1 MLDYSPNKAMRPF
14 LSTILLACLTIGSVT
29 LRADSTTTTNVL
41 PLDYSAIRGANYCA
55 AGGHHLAHW
64 LNYDPKET
72 ARDLDYAKKINI
84 NQVRV
89 FLSYAAYLTNKAAFR
104 KNLVDLARACQARGI
119 GLMPVVTSKR
129 EMINESAPYP
139 LSRAWAKDLIDTIG
153 NEPALAFWDVFNEP
167 DYPPTSTNR
176 PAHIARARV
185 MAQIF
190 RELDTRRPRTPITI
204 GWTFEKPM
212 EENADVVDVL
222 SFHDYSPTREE
233 IRSHIAAAVAFAAK
247 VHKPLINT
255 EIGCTG
261 RANPYDMV
269 IEEYT
274 KAHVGFYVWELM
286 ITKYW
291 GNVHG
296 IFYPDGTVRDPSI
309 PAAML
314 GLFRNRGTNV
324 VEEFPDRE
332 GWVTRTVENGRK
344 WLNDP
349 NASYA
354 EGLRFAE
361 IAANILEANQLV
373 AMRDLPSRR
382 VALLRE
388 AEPDPAALRRL
399 LTDLLN
405 KLEPYEREGDSK

>member
-1 MLDYSPNKAMRPF
+1 MRF
-14 LSTILLACLTIGSVT
+14 LFSSILLTCLVIGNFAS
-29 LRADSTTTTNVL
+29 RAASTSDTNFL
-41 PLDYSAIRGANYCA
+41 ALDYSAIRGANYCA
-55 AGGHHLAHW
+55 AEGHHLEHW

-84 NQVRV
+84 NQIRV
-89 FLSYAAYLTNKAAFR
+89 FLSYAAYTTNKEAFR
-104 KNLVDLARACQARGI
+104 KNLIDLARACQARGI
-119 GLMPVVTSKR
+119 GLMPVVSYKS
-129 EMINESAPYP
+129 EMFHESAPYP

-167 DYPPTSTNR
+167 DYPPTGTNR
-176 PAHIARARV
+176 PAHIAYARV

-190 RELDTRRPRTPITI
+190 RELDTRSPRTPVTI
-204 GWTFEKPM
+204 GFAYEKPM

-233 IRSHIAAAVAFAAK
+233 IRSNITAAVTFAAK
-247 VHKPLINT
+247 VHKPVINT

-261 RANPYDMV
+261 RANPYDMI
-269 IEEYT
+269 IEEYSN
-274 KAHVGFYVWELM
+274 AHIGFYVWELM
-286 ITKYW
+286 VTKYW

-314 GLFRNRGTNV
+314 GLYRNRTTNA

-332 GWVTRTVENGRK
+332 GWVTRTVTDGRK
-344 WLNDP
+344 WLNDT

-354 EGLRFAE
+354 DGLRFAE
-361 IAANILEANQLV
+361 IAANILEANELV
-373 AMRDLPSRR
+373 PMRDLPSRR
-382 VALLRE
+382 VMLLRE
-388 AEPDPAALRRL
+388 ENPDPAALREL

-405 KLEPYEREGDSK
+405 KLEPYERKAEVN

>member
-1 MLDYSPNKAMRPF
+1 MRTF
-14 LSTILLACLTIGSVT
+14 SQFILLICLITCAAS
-29 LRADSTTTTNVL
+29 RASSSPGTNAL
-41 PLDYSAIRGANYCA
+41 SLDYSAIRGANYCT
-55 AGGHHLAHW
+55 AGGHHLEHW
-64 LNYDPKET
+64 LHYDPKENE
-72 ARDLDYAKKINI
+72 RDLDYAKKISI

-89 FLSYAAYLTNKAAFR
+89 FLSYSAYLTNKEAFR
-104 KNLVDLARACQARGI
+104 KNLIHLVHACQARGI
-119 GLMPVVTSKR
+119 GLMPVVTYKS
-129 EMINESAPYP
+129 EMINEAAPYP

-153 NEPALAFWDVFNEP
+153 KEPALAFWDVFNEP

-176 PAHIARARV
+176 PMHIARARV

-190 RELDTRRPRTPITI
+190 HELDTRRPRTPVTI
-204 GWTFEKPM
+204 GFTFEKPM

-222 SFHDYSPTREE
+222 SYHDYSPTREE
-233 IRSHIAAAVAFAAK
+233 IRSNIVAAVAFAAK
-247 VHKPLINT
+247 VHKPIINS

-261 RANPYDMV
+261 RANPYDMI
-269 IEEYT
+269 IEEYS
-274 KAHVGFYVWELM
+274 KAHIGFYIWELM

-314 GLFRNRGTNV
+314 GLYRNRTANV
-324 VEEFPDRE
+324 MEEFPDRE
-332 GWVTRTVENGRK
+332 GWVTRTVTDDRK
-344 WLNDP
+344 WLSDT

-354 EGLRFAE
+354 EGLRLAE
-361 IAANILEANQLV
+361 IAANILEANELV
-373 AMRDLPSRR
+373 SMRDLPTRR

-388 AEPDPAALRRL
+388 ETPDPAALREL

-405 KLEPYEREGDSK
+405 KLEPYERKAEAR

>member
-1 MLDYSPNKAMRPF
+1 MV
-14 LSTILLACLTIGSVT
+14 LACFVIGSVT
-29 LRADSTTTTNVL
+29 SNAGSALDTNFL
-41 PLDYSAIRGANYCA
+41 TLDYSAIRGANYCT
-55 AGGHHLAHW
+55 AGGHHFEHW
-64 LNYDPKET
+64 LNYDPKENE
-72 ARDLDYAKKINI
+72 RDLDYAKKVNI

-89 FLSYAAYLTNKAAFR
+89 FLSYFAYLTNKEAFR
-104 KNLVDLARACQARGI
+104 QNLIHLARACQARGI

-153 NEPALAFWDVFNEP
+153 NEPGLAFWDVFNEP

-176 PAHIARARV
+176 LAHIARARV

-190 RELDTRRPRTPITI
+190 RELDTRRPRTPVTI
-204 GWTFEKPM
+204 GFTFEKPM
-212 EENADVVDVL
+212 EENADVVDML

-233 IRSHIAAAVAFAAK
+233 IHSHIVAAVAFAEK
-247 VHKPLINT
+247 VHKPVINT

-269 IEEYT
+269 IEEYS
-274 KAHVGFYVWELM
+274 KAHVGFYIWELM

-314 GLFRNRGTNV
+314 GLFRNRTANA

-332 GWVTRTVENGRK
+332 GWVTRTVTNSVA
-344 WLNDP
+344 WLRDT

-354 EGLRFAE
+354 DGLRLAE
-361 IAANILEANQLV
+361 IAANILEANELV
-373 AMRDLPSRR
+373 PMRDLPTRR
-382 VALLRE
+382 VELLRDQ
-388 AEPDPAALRRL
+388 APDPTALREL
-399 LTDLLN
+399 LTDLIN
-405 KLEPYEREGDSK
+405 KLEPYERKAEVN